1 MIHRKNEYSVP
12 ISNMIETGIAHYIL
26 QRKYRYTLET
36 NLHWFHQ
43 LARIISGPIG
53 FTNLGDEKN
62 LQTSLKLS

>member
-12 ISNMIETGIAHYIL
+12 TSNMIETGIAIKII

-36 NLHWFHQ
+36 NSHWFHQ
-43 LARIISGPIG
+43 LARIISGPVG
-53 FTNLGDEKN
+53 FTNPSGEKN